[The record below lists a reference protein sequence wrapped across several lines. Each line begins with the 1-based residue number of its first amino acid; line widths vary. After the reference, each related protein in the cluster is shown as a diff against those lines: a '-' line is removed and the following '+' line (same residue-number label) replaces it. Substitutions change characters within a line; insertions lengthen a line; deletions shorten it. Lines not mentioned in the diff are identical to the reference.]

1 MDRNPQSIPF
11 WWIIVLISLC
21 TLAESRLVY
30 SRGSSAGDSHMPG
43 RTHGNIQ
50 PPLAAPKLQQSAE
63 LSARPRP
70 VVVNCHPDSM
80 EVVVQADMFDRGL
93 QVDGRHLRLGSGP
106 ASEGSACKAI
116 PSGEA
121 EYTILAHLMDCGIQL
136 SVSIM
141 MGFFYGMQFM

>member
-1 MDRNPQSIPF
+1 
-11 WWIIVLISLC
+11 
-21 TLAESRLVY
+21 
-30 SRGSSAGDSHMPG
+30 MPG

-106 ASEGSACKAI
+106 ASEGSACRAI

-121 EYTILAHLMDCGIQL
+121 EYTIRAHLRDCGIQL

-141 MGFFYGMQFM
+141 MVFFYGMQFM